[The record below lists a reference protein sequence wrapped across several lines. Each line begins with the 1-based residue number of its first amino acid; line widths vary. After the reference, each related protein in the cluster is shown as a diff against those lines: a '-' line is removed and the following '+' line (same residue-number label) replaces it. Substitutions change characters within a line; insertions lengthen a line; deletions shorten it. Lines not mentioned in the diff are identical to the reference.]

1 MMSDSNPINDD
12 DDDDNNGK
20 RSIQQRLALYDEE
33 TTILLR
39 RAYEL
44 AQHREKEDGRQQ
56 NNIGGDNT
64 IIVVPKP
71 RADYKRNNIVE
82 VSSDDDDDDENGL
95 ETIESEDENENE
107 SESENEN
114 ENDVNK
120 SDDEE
125 DNNNGNTE
133 IVSDTTSSLPTT
145 TATAS
150 TTTKLSSSSS
160 SKKVPKLLSK
170 LSGKQQKRLTQDI
183 NKHASNLIRIDLP
196 VGAAVSPKKQQKDD
210 DETNKTN
217 NANTT
222 STTTATT
229 GTRTNEPLHTESSL
243 HLFPAAA
250 LLSKDDL
257 REPANVVHQSR
268 SILLLSERLSSSSA
282 VIVILLIQSGRFA
295 GGVFRCGRCISHRAT
310 TRYTVRKGQGKAQSA
325 QDSSS
330 RPKSIGSQLRRAGEQ
345 QLNED
350 VKLTLKDWTDSG
362 YFDNDKCEMIF
373 LGCPKAMRSTV
384 YSASTDTNKN
394 NSNSSDCLLSKN
406 DDRIRKIPFDFGRAT
421 YDHVKLV
428 YTVMMGVDIRE
439 VSNHLTTKENE
450 KDVDG
455 SSEVGTIKEIAENE
469 NYDPAEEK
477 RIRKEELALE
487 LPLTKLHEA
496 ARDGNLVILLD
507 LLNKANTSTD
517 RDTNAVIDQPAGYE
531 CMTPLH
537 FAAAS
542 SSNVDP
548 VTASAL
554 VSALLIQGRADP
566 TIHDARG
573 RPPYFI
579 AGHDKIRDAFRKARS
594 VLGEDYCDWDGSGKV
609 GPPLT
614 EEDIKARKE
623 KETEKNR
630 KKKARQKEKKARDK
644 AKAQEAETRRET
656 EQAAEQAAEEAK
668 RVRDGL
674 SEKATGP
681 NGCDFCNK
689 VCKGRN
695 ARQNMFQ
702 RLDYKYCSSNCVNEH
717 KRELMAAAAMARFG
731 G

>member
-1 MMSDSNPINDD
+1 MSDSNPIKEDD
-12 DDDDNNGK
+12 DDDNGK
-20 RSIQQRLALYDEE
+20 RSIQRRLALYDEE
-33 TTILLR
+33 TTIILR
-39 RAYEL
+39 QAYEL
-44 AQHREKEDGRQQ
+44 AQHREKEEDRQQ
-56 NNIGGDNT
+56 TNIGGDNR
-64 IIVVPKP
+64 IIVLPKP
-71 RADYKRNNIVE
+71 RADYKRNDVVE
-82 VSSDDDDDDENGL
+82 VSSDDEDDDENGL
-95 ETIESEDENENE
+95 ATIDSEDENE
-107 SESENEN
+107 SESDN

-125 DNNNGNTE
+125 DKNGHE
-133 IVSDTTSSLPTT
+133 RIISDTTSSP

-150 TTTKLSSSSS
+150 TKLSSSSS
-160 SKKVPKLLSK
+160 SKKVSKLLSK
-170 LSGKQQKRLTQDI
+170 LSLKQQKRLTQDI

-196 VGAAVSPKKQQKDD
+196 VGAVSPSKKQQKNDD
-210 DETNKTN
+210 DEKNKIN
-217 NANTT
+217 SANTI
-222 STTTATT
+222 STTATT
-229 GTRTNEPLHTESSL
+229 TTTRARTNEALHNKLSL
-243 HLFPAAA
+243 HLFPAAT

-257 REPANVVHQSR
+257 RELVNVVHQSR
-268 SILLLSERLSSSSA
+268 SIMLLSERLSSSSA

-325 QDSSS
+325 QDSSN

-350 VKLTLKDWTDSG
+350 VKMTLKEWTDSG
-362 YFDNDKCEMIF
+362 YLDNNNCEMIF

-394 NSNSSDCLLSKN
+394 NNNRSDFLLSKN

-421 YDHVKLV
+421 YDHAKLV

-439 VSNHLTTKENE
+439 VSNVTTKEND
-450 KDVDG
+450 KDMGG
-455 SSEVGTIKEIAENE
+455 SSEVEGTTKEIVENE

-496 ARDGNLVILLD
+496 ARDGNLVILMD
-507 LLNKANTSTD
+507 LLNNSNTSTD
-517 RDTNAVIDQPAGYE
+517 RDNNDVIDQPAGYE

-579 AGHDKIRDAFRKARS
+579 AGHDKIREAFRKARS
-594 VLGEDYCDWDGSGKV
+594 VLGEDYCDWDGGGKV

-630 KKKARQKEKKARDK
+630 KKKARQKEKKAKDK
-644 AKAQEAETRRET
+644 ARSQEVETRRE
-656 EQAAEQAAEEAK
+656 AEREAKQAAEEAK

-681 NGCDFCNK
+681 NVCDFCDK

-702 RLDYKYCSSNCVNEH
+702 RLDYQYCSSDCVNDH

>member
-1 MMSDSNPINDD
+1 MSDSNHINDD
-12 DDDDNNGK
+12 DDDDNGK
-20 RSIQQRLALYDEE
+20 RSIQRRLALYDEE
-33 TTILLR
+33 TTIILR
-39 RAYEL
+39 QAYEL
-44 AQHREKEDGRQQ
+44 AQHREKEEDRQQ
-56 NNIGGDNT
+56 HNIGGDNR
-64 IIVVPKP
+64 IIVLPKP
-71 RADYKRNNIVE
+71 RADYKGNVVVE
-82 VSSDDDDDDENGL
+82 VSSDDEDDDDENGL
-95 ETIESEDENENE
+95 ATIESEDENEI
-107 SESENEN
+107 ESENEN
-114 ENDVNK
+114 ENDDNK
-120 SDDEE
+120 SDDKEG
-125 DNNNGNTE
+125 NNGNDK
-133 IVSDTTSSLPTT
+133 IISDTISSPT
-145 TATAS
+145 AIAS
-150 TTTKLSSSSS
+150 TKLSSS

-183 NKHASNLIRIDLP
+183 NKHAGNLIRIDLP
-196 VGAAVSPKKQQKDD
+196 VGAVSPSKKQQKNDD

-222 STTTATT
+222 STTATT
-229 GTRTNEPLHTESSL
+229 TTTRARTNELLHNKLSL

-250 LLSKDDL
+250 LLSKNDL
-257 REPANVVHQSR
+257 REPVNVVHQSR
-268 SILLLSERLSSSSA
+268 SIMLLSERLSSSSA

-295 GGVFRCGRCISHRAT
+295 GGIFRCGRCISHRAT

-325 QDSSS
+325 QDSAS

-350 VKLTLKDWTDSG
+350 VKMTLKEWTDSG
-362 YFDNDKCEMIF
+362 YLYNNNCEMIF

-394 NSNSSDCLLSKN
+394 NNNSSDCLLSKN

-421 YDHVKLV
+421 YDHAKLV

-439 VSNHLTTKENE
+439 VSNLTMKEND
-450 KDVDG
+450 KNMGG
-455 SSEVGTIKEIAENE
+455 SSEVGGTTKEIVENE

-496 ARDGNLVILLD
+496 VKDGNLVILLD

-517 RDTNAVIDQPAGYE
+517 RDNNDVIDQPAGYE

-548 VTASAL
+548 VTASTL

-579 AGHDKIRDAFRKARS
+579 AGHDKIREAFRKARS
-594 VLGEDYCDWDGSGKV
+594 VLGEDYCDWDGGGKV

-630 KKKARQKEKKARDK
+630 KKKARQKEKKAKDK
-644 AKAQEAETRRET
+644 AASQEAEIQRE
-656 EQAAEQAAEEAK
+656 AEREAKQAAEEAK

-681 NGCDFCNK
+681 NVCDFCNK

-702 RLDYKYCSSNCVNEH
+702 RLDYKYCSSNCVNDH

>member
-1 MMSDSNPINDD
+1 MSEANPIND

-20 RSIQQRLALYDEE
+20 RSIQRRLALYDKE
-33 TTILLR
+33 TTIILR
-39 RAYEL
+39 QAYEL
-44 AQHREKEDGRQQ
+44 AQHREKEENRQQ
-56 NNIGGDNT
+56 TNIGGDNR
-64 IIVVPKP
+64 IVVLPKP
-71 RADYKRNNIVE
+71 RADYKGNEDVVE
-82 VSSDDDDDDENGL
+82 VSSDDEDDDENGL
-95 ETIESEDENENE
+95 ATIESEDENE

-114 ENDVNK
+114 DATK

-125 DNNNGNTE
+125 ENNGHE
-133 IVSDTTSSLPTT
+133 KIISDTASSP

-150 TTTKLSSSSS
+150 TKLSSSSS

-196 VGAAVSPKKQQKDD
+196 VGAVSPSKKQLKDD
-210 DETNKTN
+210 NDETN
-217 NANTT
+217 NANIT
-222 STTTATT
+222 STPATTATT
-229 GTRTNEPLHTESSL
+229 RARTNEPLHNELSL

-257 REPANVVHQSR
+257 REPVNVVHQSR
-268 SILLLSERLSSSSA
+268 SIMLLSERLSSSSA
-282 VIVILLIQSGRFA
+282 VVVILLIQSGRFA

-350 VKLTLKDWTDSG
+350 VKMTLKEWTDSG
-362 YFDNDKCEMIF
+362 YLDNNNCEMIF

-394 NSNSSDCLLSKN
+394 NNNSSDCLLSKN

-421 YDHVKLV
+421 YDHTKLV

-439 VSNHLTTKENE
+439 VSNLTTKEN
-450 KDVDG
+450 DRDMGG
-455 SSEVGTIKEIAENE
+455 SSEVGGTSKEIVENE
-469 NYDPAEEK
+469 NYDPAEVK

-496 ARDGNLVILLD
+496 AKDGNLVILLD
-507 LLNKANTSTD
+507 LLNNANTSTD
-517 RDTNAVIDQPAGYE
+517 RDNNGVIDQPAGYE

-542 SSNVDP
+542 SPNVDP

-579 AGHDKIRDAFRKARS
+579 AGHDKIREAFRKARS
-594 VLGEDYCDWDGSGKV
+594 VLGEDYCDWDGGGKV

-630 KKKARQKEKKARDK
+630 KKKARQKEKKAKDK
-644 AKAQEAETRRET
+644 ARSQEAETRREV
-656 EQAAEQAAEEAK
+656 EREAKQAVEEAK

-681 NGCDFCNK
+681 NVCDFCNK

-702 RLDYKYCSSNCVNEH
+702 RLDYKYCSSNCVNDH

>member
-1 MMSDSNPINDD
+1 MSEANPINDD
-12 DDDDNNGK
+12 DDDNGK
-20 RSIQQRLALYDEE
+20 RSIQRRLALYDKE
-33 TTILLR
+33 TTIILR
-39 RAYEL
+39 QAYEL
-44 AQHREKEDGRQQ
+44 AQHREKEEHRQQ
-56 NNIGGDNT
+56 TNIGGDNR
-64 IIVVPKP
+64 IVVLPKP
-71 RADYKRNNIVE
+71 RADYKGNEDVVE
-82 VSSDDDDDDENGL
+82 VSSDDEDDDENGL
-95 ETIESEDENENE
+95 ATIESEDENE
-107 SESENEN
+107 SDSENEN
-114 ENDVNK
+114 DANK

-125 DNNNGNTE
+125 DNNGHE
-133 IVSDTTSSLPTT
+133 KIISDTASSPI
-145 TATAS
+145 ATAS
-150 TTTKLSSSSS
+150 TKLSPSSS
-160 SKKVPKLLSK
+160 SKK
-170 LSGKQQKRLTQDI
+170 
-183 NKHASNLIRIDLP
+183 
-196 VGAAVSPKKQQKDD
+196 DD
-210 DETNKTN
+210 NDETN
-217 NANTT
+217 NANIT
-222 STTTATT
+222 STPATTATT
-229 GTRTNEPLHTESSL
+229 RARTNETLHNELSL

-250 LLSKDDL
+250 LLSKDNI
-257 REPANVVHQSR
+257 REPVNVVHQSR
-268 SILLLSERLSSSSA
+268 SLMLLSERLSSSSA
-282 VIVILLIQSGRFA
+282 VVVILLIQSGRFA

-350 VKLTLKDWTDSG
+350 VKMTLKEWTDSG
-362 YFDNDKCEMIF
+362 YLDSKNCEMIF

-394 NSNSSDCLLSKN
+394 NNNSSDCLLSKN
-406 DDRIRKIPFDFGRAT
+406 EDRIRKIPFDFGRAT
-421 YDHVKLV
+421 YDHAKLV

-439 VSNHLTTKENE
+439 VSNLTTKEN
-450 KDVDG
+450 DRDMGG
-455 SSEVGTIKEIAENE
+455 SSEVGGTSKEIVENE

-496 ARDGNLVILLD
+496 AKDGNLVILLD
-507 LLNKANTSTD
+507 LLNNANTSTD
-517 RDTNAVIDQPAGYE
+517 RDNNGVIDQPAGYE

-542 SSNVDP
+542 SPNVDP

-579 AGHDKIRDAFRKARS
+579 AGHDKIREAFRKARS
-594 VLGEDYCDWDGSGKV
+594 VLGEDYCDWDGGGKV

-630 KKKARQKEKKARDK
+630 KKKARQKEKKAKDK
-644 AKAQEAETRRET
+644 ARSQEAETRREA
-656 EQAAEQAAEEAK
+656 EREAKQALEEAK

-681 NGCDFCNK
+681 NVCDFCNK

-702 RLDYKYCSSNCVNEH
+702 RLDYKYCSSNCVNDH